1 MFCYFL
7 YTKNSPFKNYTIWG
21 KMAKRRSMEII
32 RNFSTIS
39 KNDADIAGGKGASL
53 GEMTQAGISVP
64 PGFVVLAEAFEKFL
78 EETDLN
84 VEIVSILHSV
94 NHKEIHTVENAS
106 EKIQALILGAKMPK
120 DIASEIKKYF
130 KNLGVK
136 FVAVRSSATAEDS
149 AVAAW
154 AGQLDSYLNTTKENL
169 LKNVQ
174 KCWASLFTPRAIFY
188 RFEMYPHPSSKTSDV
203 GAGLVP
209 AKNLSKSSGDHK
221 NRPYNNH
228 FEQSMVDGII
238 SVAVVI
244 QKMVESECS
253 GIAFSVHPVTQDR
266 NQLIIEAGFGL
277 GEAIVS
283 GQITPDSYVV
293 EKEPRRIIDK
303 NIVIQ
308 TRSLI
313 RANSGIGN
321 EWRDIPKEKGE
332 KQVLSDKQILE
343 LAELILKI
351 ENHYGFPCDIE
362 WTLESGKFSIVQS
375 RPITTLSEHGEDS
388 PKENWLEVVS
398 FKTELLTEAII
409 HQGYKESLPKLLPQI
424 PKFRNRMII
433 DNDIYIDLTETSK
446 IQDYFS
452 TDTINR
458 AGRVYKKIEEQ
469 SEKFIKTSKAVV
481 AYAEKLS
488 DKELSGRIKKFF
500 AEYQKTIGA
509 IGVPTIIDL
518 AVEEKLKNAL
528 KQSSFSKIENVLSSL
543 AVPYKQVE
551 TSREKSAL
559 FAIADKIRDK
569 GFDLESEK
577 IVKLIRKHHENYG
590 WLHSTLFLGNLYT
603 EDEIKTE
610 LQKIL
615 TQPSEQKGRLEQDR
629 KNHLAEAKE
638 IIKKIVSPEERALAE
653 FFQKSVYYRTAR
665 LEWMNK
671 ACFIARLL
679 LKEGAKRLNITFDEL
694 IYLLPDEIISA
705 LENGKLP
712 KKLVAWIK
720 ERQKGYAYISNNK
733 QEYILITG
741 SDLDIWKSKF
751 SKEPESTSE
760 IIKGIIAYKGF
771 VRGKVVIVKD
781 RSELHLVENGDIL
794 VTRLTTPD
802 FVVAMK
808 KAAAIVTDL
817 GGITSH
823 AAVTSRELKIPCI
836 VGTKNATRILKR
848 GEMVEV
854 DADQGIVKIL

>member
-1 MFCYFL
+1 
-7 YTKNSPFKNYTIWG
+7 
-21 KMAKRRSMEII
+21 MAELIK
-32 RNFSTIS
+32 NFSELG
-39 KNDADIAGGKGASL
+39 KNDVALAGGKGASL
-53 GEMTQAGISVP
+53 GEMTKVGIPVP
-64 PGFVVLAEAFEKFL
+64 HGFVILSSTFEKFL

-84 VEIVSILHSV
+84 IEIDSVLHSV
-94 NHKEIHTVENAS
+94 NHKEIHTIENAS
-106 EKIQALILGAKMPK
+106 EKIKALILGSKMPK
-120 DIASEIKKYF
+120 DIAEEIKKFF
-130 KNLGVK
+130 KNLNSK
-136 FVAVRSSATAEDS
+136 YVAVRSSATAEDS
-149 AVAAW
+149 ASAAW
-154 AGQLDSYLNTTKENL
+154 AGQLESYLNTTEESLLENV
-169 LKNVQ
+169 K
-174 KCWASLFTPRAIFY
+174 KCWASLFTSRAIFY
-188 RFEMYPHPSSKTSDV
+188 RFEKDS
-203 GAGLVP
+203 
-209 AKNLSKSSGDHK
+209 HK
-221 NRPYNNH
+221 QR
-228 FEQSMVDGII
+228 I
-238 SVAVVI
+238 SVAVVV
-244 QKMVESECS
+244 QKMVESKKS

-266 NQLIIEAGFGL
+266 NQLIIEAGLGL

-293 EKEPRRIIDK
+293 EKQPRRIIDK
-303 NIVIQ
+303 NVQIQ
-308 TRSLI
+308 TRGLY
-313 RANSGIGN
+313 RAQIGGN
-321 EWRDIPKEKGE
+321 EWRDIPKEQGE
-332 KQVLSDKQILE
+332 KQVLSDKEILK
-343 LAELILKI
+343 LSELILRI
-351 ENHYGFPCDIE
+351 EAHYNFPCDIE
-362 WTLESGKFSIVQS
+362 WVFDNGKFYIVQS
-375 RPITTLSEHGEDS
+375 RPITTLSESGGGYQ
-388 PKENWLEVVS
+388 KENWLVVVS

-409 HQGYKESLPKLLPQI
+409 HRGYRESLPKLLPQI

-433 DNDIYIDLTETSK
+433 DNDIYIDLNETSK

-452 TDTINR
+452 TDTISR
-458 AGRVYKKIEEQ
+458 ATKVYQKIEDQ
-469 SEKFIKTSKAVV
+469 SEKFIKTANSVV
-481 AYAEKLS
+481 ANLEKSS
-488 DKELSGRIKKFF
+488 DKELSDRIKKYFI
-500 AEYQKTIGA
+500 EYQNTIGA

-528 KQSSFSKIENVLSSL
+528 KQSGFSKIENALSSL

-551 TSREKSAL
+551 TSREKGAL

-577 IVKLIRKHHENYG
+577 VVKLIRKHHENYG
-590 WLHSTLFLGNLYT
+590 WIHSTLFLGNLYT

-629 KNHLAEAKE
+629 KSHLAEAKE
-638 IIKKIVSPEERALAE
+638 SIKKIVSPEEKALAE

-671 ACFIARLL
+671 ACFIARPL
-679 LKEGAKRLNITFDEL
+679 LKECAKRLNITFDEF
-694 IYLLPDEIISA
+694 IYLLPDEIISV
-705 LENGKLP
+705 LENGELPRKLI
-712 KKLVAWIK
+712 AWIK

-741 SDLDIWKSKF
+741 PDLDIWKSKF
-751 SKEPESTSE
+751 SKESESTSE
-760 IIKGIIAYKGF
+760 VIKGIIAYKGV

-808 KAAAIVTDL
+808 KAAAIITDL

-823 AAVTSRELKIPCI
+823 AAITSRELKIPCI